1 MSAGPLAFLPEL
13 GALEDVIK
21 LVRLATD
28 HRTTIDERR
37 NAALQA
43 CERIARSGMLEKAD
57 ALKAWIAGNANSL
70 RRAHSLA
77 SFLDTFRAARR
88 G

>member
-13 GALEDVIK
+13 GALEDVLK

-28 HRTTIDERR
+28 PRTPIEERR
-37 NAALQA
+37 NAALAA
-43 CERIARSGMLEKAD
+43 CDRIARSGMIEKAES
-57 ALKAWIAGNANSL
+57 LKSWIAANANSL

-77 SFLDTFRAARR
+77 SFLDTFRAR
-88 G
+88 